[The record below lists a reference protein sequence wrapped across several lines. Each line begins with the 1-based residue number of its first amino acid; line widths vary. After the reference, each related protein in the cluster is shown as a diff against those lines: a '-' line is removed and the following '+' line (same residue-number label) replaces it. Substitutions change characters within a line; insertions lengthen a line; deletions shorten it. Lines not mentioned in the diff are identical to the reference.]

1 MTSKI
6 KKAFSL
12 DRLFVTSSALN
23 LVLLSSAVSAAP
35 MLEEVVVTAQ
45 KRTQSMQDVP
55 VAVTA
60 VGAQELQDA
69 GINDMTDL
77 SMQVPSLV
85 VSTNTSPFNTSYRI
99 RGIGNEGNIPTFEPA
114 TGLFVDGA
122 FKSRSGLGLG
132 ELVDVE
138 SIEILKGPQ
147 STLYGKNVTAG
158 VISVNTKRPGPD
170 LEGSLELTAGT
181 DNLRQFKGGINI
193 PITDSLYT
201 RWGVSGTQRDP
212 VQKNI
217 SGEDGRELD
226 QIAIRGQLQWDYS
239 AVGSIRLIGS
249 FADRD
254 MNTTMGD
261 IHYSQT
267 HLNILNN
274 IRSKLG
280 RGDMA
285 PNDAYDNTVNQ
296 VEPTH
301 FLQDSSDFT
310 LSLEH
315 EFDNI
320 TLNLLGTY
328 EEYQANLD
336 YNTVSQT
343 PYNILRFLDSQQ
355 GESNSFEIRISNND
369 ADKFSW
375 IAGAFYFNSDY
386 TRGDSDEGEFEL
398 LDDADEYGTAV
409 GAELAR
415 NLTGNPDAAVP
426 IFDALGNLLT
436 TLLPGIPL
444 VGSPGD
450 KGYFT
455 GTQNT
460 ESLGV
465 FLHSTYSVAS
475 NLELITGIRYSYEEK
490 SATFDNEREMTL
502 DTCLPPH
509 EIDLDPLLGLPS
521 LNTNFICLLTPLNN
535 NYAGDDSWSDLTG
548 TLSLSWFPVEDTLL
562 YATVSTGFKA
572 GGFNLEFG
580 EFDGDSERKYDQEK
594 VSHFEIGGKSELFD
608 RRMRLNAAL
617 FSTSYENYQNA
628 TFVGLQFIVNN
639 AEEVVVDGLELE
651 TTFLATE
658 NLTLTAAATY
668 LDARYESYSAG
679 PCHYSAEP
687 DNGQFCS
694 ADGEAIPFA
703 PEFSGSL
710 IAQWTQPLFE
720 GDFYARMSYQYT
732 GDNLPSSDRDPRH
745 MQDPYF
751 LLDGRLGW
759 RNDSFDI
766 VLWGKNLTDETY
778 LVQAGPG
785 NTTATVDAYTNA
797 SEGSYQ
803 TFIGEPRTAGVTLR
817 LFY

>member
-1 MTSKI
+1 MTLKI
-6 KKAFSL
+6 KKYYDR
-12 DRLFVTSSALN
+12 DRLFVTTAALN
-23 LVLLSSAVSAAP
+23 LVLLSSAVAAAP

-45 KRTQSMQDVP
+45 KRSQSMQDVP

-170 LEGSLELTAGT
+170 LEGSLELTGGT
-181 DNLRQFKGGINI
+181 DYLRQIKAGINI
-193 PITDSLYT
+193 PLTDSLYT
-201 RWGVSGTQRDP
+201 RWGFAGTKRDP
-212 VQKNI
+212 VQDNI
-217 SGEDGRELD
+217 SGDDGRELN
-226 QIAIRGQLQWDYS
+226 QIAIRGQLQFDYS
-239 AVGSIRLIGS
+239 DSGSLRFIGS

-254 MNTTMGD
+254 MNSTMGD
-261 IHYSQT
+261 IYYSQT

-274 IRSKLG
+274 MRAKLG
-280 RGDMA
+280 RGEMA

-301 FLQDSSDFT
+301 FVQDSSDFT
-310 LSLEH
+310 LSLAH
-315 EFDNI
+315 EFENI
-320 TLNLLGTY
+320 TLNMLGTY
-328 EEYQANLD
+328 EEYEANLD

-343 PYNILRFLDSQQ
+343 PFNILSFLDSQQ

-369 ADKFSW
+369 ADTFSW
-375 IAGAFYFNSDY
+375 IAGAFYFKSDY
-386 TRGDSDEGEFEL
+386 TRGDADEGEFAL
-398 LDDADEYGTAV
+398 LDDVDEYGAAV

-415 NLTGNPDAAVP
+415 NITGNPDAAVP
-426 IFDALGNLLT
+426 ILDAAGNLLT
-436 TLLPGIPL
+436 TLLPGLPL
-444 VGSPGD
+444 LGSPGD

-455 GTQNT
+455 GKQRT
-460 ESLGV
+460 ESSGL
-465 FLHSTYSVAS
+465 FLHTTYSIAS
-475 NLELITGIRYSYEEK
+475 DLELIAGIRYSYEEK
-490 SATFDNEREMTL
+490 SATFVNDRDLTL

-509 EIDLDPLLGLPS
+509 EIDLDPLLGLTS
-521 LNTNFICLLTPLNN
+521 LNTNFICLLTPLDN
-535 NYAGDDSWSDLTG
+535 NYAGDDTWSDLTG

-562 YATVSTGFKA
+562 YATISSGFKA

-617 FSTSYENYQNA
+617 FSTAYENYQNA

-639 AEEVVVDGLELE
+639 AEEVVVDGIELE

-658 NLTLTAAATY
+658 NLSLTAAATY
-668 LDARYESYSAG
+668 LDARYEEYSAG
-679 PCHYSAEP
+679 PCHYSATP
-687 DNGQFCS
+687 DNGQFCT
-694 ADGEAIPFA
+694 ADGEGIPFA
-703 PEFSGSL
+703 PDLSGSL

-720 GDFYARMSYQYT
+720 GDFYARVAYLYT

-745 MQDPYF
+745 ARDSYF
-751 LLDGRLGW
+751 LLDGRIGW

-778 LVQAGPG
+778 LVQGAAA
-785 NTTATVDAYTNA
+785 NIATTVDTAAN
-797 SEGSYQ
+797 SQEGSYQ
-803 TFIGEPRTAGVTLR
+803 TFIGESRTAGVTLR
-817 LFY
+817 MFY